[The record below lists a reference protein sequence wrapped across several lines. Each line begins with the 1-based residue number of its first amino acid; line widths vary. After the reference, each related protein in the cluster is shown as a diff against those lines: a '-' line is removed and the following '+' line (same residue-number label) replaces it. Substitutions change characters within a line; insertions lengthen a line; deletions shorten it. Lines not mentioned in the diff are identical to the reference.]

1 MPRVM
6 VIDDER
12 YIRDWYSLELSD
24 LGYEVATAGCC
35 NKLGKRIEMFRPDL
49 VILDIKLVDCDGLE
63 MLQQIRNSHPDLPV
77 ILCSAY
83 DSYRFDIRT
92 LAADYYVV
100 KSFDL
105 SELKGK
111 VRRALETTTAPVLT
125 DAV

>member
-6 VIDDER
+6 IIDDER
-12 YIRDWYSLELSD
+12 YIRDWYSLELSS
-24 LGYEVATAGCC
+24 LGYEVNTAGCC
-35 NKLGKRIEMFRPDL
+35 NKLLKRIEMFRPDL
-49 VILDIKLVDCDGLE
+49 VILDIRLVDCDGLE

-83 DSYRFDIRT
+83 DSYRFEVKS

-105 SELKGK
+105 TELKDK
-111 VRRALETTTAPVLT
+111 VRRALETTAPALT
-125 DAV
+125 DAI